1 MKNTCSKAGILLKV
15 QMFSLV
21 GSRKD
26 LNDAEGVRG
35 KLMRKVLEPG
45 KGANIKIGRGQ
56 STQS

>member
-1 MKNTCSKAGILLKV
+1 MKNTCSKSGILLKV
-15 QMFSLV
+15 KMFWLV

-26 LNDAEGVRG
+26 LNDAEGGKG
-35 KLMRKVLEPG
+35 KLMRKAPEPG